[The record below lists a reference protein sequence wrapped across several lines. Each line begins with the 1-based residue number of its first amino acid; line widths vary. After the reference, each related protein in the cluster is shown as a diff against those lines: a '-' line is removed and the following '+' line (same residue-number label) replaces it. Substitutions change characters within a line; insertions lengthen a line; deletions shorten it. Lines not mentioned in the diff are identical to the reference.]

1 MKETLETQRITTA
14 DGTVAHYVTIDGIKK
29 MHNWDGAAFLPQGNK
44 RQAEYYLFGIKHTK
58 DEWLEKKKSVN
69 GVPFY
74 KTSLGKAAGARV

>member
-1 MKETLETQRITTA
+1 
-14 DGTVAHYVTIDGIKK
+14 